1 LPPQVVAASAAVLC
15 SDPRFLQFLRLR
27 IAEVGTNQD
36 NLMLYYPE
44 IRGGLQAIARWK
56 P

>member
-1 LPPQVVAASAAVLC
+1 MILR
-15 SDPRFLQFLRLR
+15 SDPKFLQFLRLR

-44 IRGGLQAIARWK
+44 IRKGLQAIVREK